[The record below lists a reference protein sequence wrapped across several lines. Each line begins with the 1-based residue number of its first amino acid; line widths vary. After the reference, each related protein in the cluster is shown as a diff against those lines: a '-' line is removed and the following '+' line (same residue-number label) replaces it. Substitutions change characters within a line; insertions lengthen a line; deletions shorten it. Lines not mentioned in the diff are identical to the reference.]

1 MKLFFRLLKY
11 SFRYWK
17 YILLNLVSNLI
28 YVVFSLI
35 SLTMVSPFLAI
46 LFEKV
51 QLVAQEPEFT
61 WSVNSIINYFYYT
74 ISNLIVERGKYDTL
88 IFISALFVGL
98 SLISNL
104 FRYLGMF
111 FMAPLR
117 NGVVKDLRN
126 EIYSKILYLPLSFYS
141 RVRSGDIINRATSD
155 VHEIEWS
162 IMSTMQLLLREPL
175 LLIVYFSTLIFIS
188 PMLTLFSLI
197 VLPLSGI
204 IISWVGKSIKR
215 SSDKSQKKLGEISST
230 FDESISGLRVIK
242 GFNAIDYASNRFE
255 DLNKNFTRDMNKI
268 FRRTELASPI
278 TELMGVATLL
288 ILIIFGGNM
297 VLEGSSL
304 ISADALILYV
314 VVFARMISPAK
325 SFITAS
331 YSIQKGMASGRRV
344 FEILDAK
351 EKITEIENAVE
362 KKDLLKSIQF
372 NDVWF
377 KYDEA
382 DVLKN
387 VNFEIEKGKSIA
399 LVGASGA
406 GKSTIA
412 DLIPRFYDV
421 TEGSISIDDMDIRN
435 LIIKDLRG
443 LMSIVSQDVV
453 LFNDTIGNNISFGK
467 NASKEE
473 IVEAAKIANIHQF
486 ISSLPKGYDTQV
498 GDRGTTLSG
507 GQKQRISIARAIL
520 YNAPILILDEA
531 TSALDSESEKIVQ
544 ESIDTLMKGRTS
556 LVIAHRLTTIMN
568 ADTII
573 VLEQGEIVE
582 KGTHAE
588 LMDLEGK
595 YYQMVQMQNFS

>member
-1 MKLFFRLLKY
+1 M
-11 SFRYWK
+11 
-17 YILLNLVSNLI
+17 
-28 YVVFSLI
+28 
-35 SLTMVSPFLAI
+35 
-46 LFEKV
+46 
-51 QLVAQEPEFT
+51 AQEPEFT

-288 ILIIFGGNM
+288 ILILFGGNM

-362 KKDLLKSIQF
+362 KKEFSKSIQF

-421 TEGSISIDDMDIRN
+421 TEGSISIDGMEIKN
-435 LIIKDLRG
+435 LIIRDLRG
-443 LMSIVSQDVV
+443 LTSIVSQDVV

-467 NASKEE
+467 NATKEE
-473 IVEAAKIANIHQF
+473 IVKAAKIANIHQF
-486 ISSLPKGYDTQV
+486 ISSLPHGYDTQV

>member
-1 MKLFFRLLKY
+1 
-11 SFRYWK
+11 
-17 YILLNLVSNLI
+17 
-28 YVVFSLI
+28 
-35 SLTMVSPFLAI
+35 
-46 LFEKV
+46 
-51 QLVAQEPEFT
+51 
-61 WSVNSIINYFYYT
+61 
-74 ISNLIVERGKYDTL
+74 
-88 IFISALFVGL
+88 
-98 SLISNL
+98 
-104 FRYLGMF
+104 
-111 FMAPLR
+111 
-117 NGVVKDLRN
+117 
-126 EIYSKILYLPLSFYS
+126 
-141 RVRSGDIINRATSD
+141 
-155 VHEIEWS
+155 
-162 IMSTMQLLLREPL
+162 
-175 LLIVYFSTLIFIS
+175 
-188 PMLTLFSLI
+188 MLTLFSLI

-288 ILIIFGGNM
+288 ILILFGGNM

-362 KKDLLKSIQF
+362 KKEFSKSIQF

-421 TEGSISIDDMDIRN
+421 TEGSISIDGMEIKN
-435 LIIKDLRG
+435 LIIRDLRG
-443 LMSIVSQDVV
+443 LTSIVSQDVV

-467 NASKEE
+467 NATKEE
-473 IVEAAKIANIHQF
+473 IVKAAKIANIHQF
-486 ISSLPKGYDTQV
+486 ISSLPHGYDTQV